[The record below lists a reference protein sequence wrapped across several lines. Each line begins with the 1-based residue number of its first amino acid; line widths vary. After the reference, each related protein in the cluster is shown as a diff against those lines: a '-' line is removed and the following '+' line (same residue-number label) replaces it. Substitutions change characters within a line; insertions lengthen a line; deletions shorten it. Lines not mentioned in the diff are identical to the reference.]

1 MEVYLH
7 SLQAQQEEEEQAAV
21 AADNRRPGLR
31 LVSNSFP
38 PLSLQRLSLSIDRHS
53 GGELSHLG
61 LVCRLFGQLVSLKL
75 HHVHRDE
82 WRHLPQLATLQAG
95 GENIKFLCAKSNLA
109 LTDLALSDRYIL
121 LIVI

>member
-7 SLQAQQEEEEQAAV
+7 SLQAQKEEEEQAAV
-21 AADNRRPGLR
+21 AADNGRPGLR

-38 PLSLQRLSLSIDRHS
+38 PLGLQRLSLSIDRHNGVEPS
-53 GGELSHLG
+53 QLG

-75 HHVHRDE
+75 HHVHREE

-95 GENIKFLCAKSNLA
+95 GQNIKFLCYARNLIW
-109 LTDLALSDRYIL
+109 S
-121 LIVI
+121 